1 MLALSILSN
10 RKALTMRLEFP
21 LKEPT
26 SDKEGRFV
34 KYFQTYISHSESLSG
49 ERCVSGP
56 PAFGGVRMD

>member
-21 LKEPT
+21 LKEQT

-34 KYFQTYISHSESLSG
+34 KYFQAYISHSNLSLEKDASVDL
-49 ERCVSGP
+49 RHL
-56 PAFGGVRMD
+56 GV